1 MKQLVAITLVSLL
14 TAFSS
19 LHLVA
24 ADKAAPAEKGENAEK
39 KAPKHVPFHGKID
52 ALDKEAKTIKVGE
65 RTFQVVATTKI
76 VKAGK
81 PATLD
86 EATVGEA
93 VGGAYHQAEGGKLE
107 LMSLRIGAKPE
118 KEEKK

>member
-1 MKQLVAITLVSLL
+1 MKRLVALCLVAVISVFSSITLI
-14 TAFSS
+14 
-19 LHLVA
+19 A
-24 ADKAAPAEKGENAEK
+24 ADKAAPAEKGEK
-39 KAPKHVPFHGKID
+39 KAAPKHTPFHGKIGS
-52 ALDKEAKTIKVGE
+52 LDKSAKTLKVGE
-65 RTFQVVATTKI
+65 RTFQVTSTTKI

-86 EATVGEA
+86 DATIGEE
-93 VGGAYHQAEGGKLE
+93 VGGAYLQGEGGKLE